1 MAMKRV
7 ELMNPVSCL
16 NSAEP
21 DEPVFVL
28 RADDVNAPKTIRNWA
43 SHYFDEKGGWDK
55 MSNGQRAK
63 YCEAL
68 QSADDFESWKTL
80 QGTRV
85 MIELYPT
92 PATRPQPKPER
103 TWRHTAACFDVLCP
117 GCRETL

>member
-7 ELMNPVSCL
+7 ELANPVSCL

-28 RADDVNAPKTIRNWA
+28 RANDVNAPKTIRNLA

-68 QSADDFESWKTL
+68 QSADDFESWKTF
-80 QGTRV
+80 QGARV
-85 MIELYPT
+85 MIELFPS
-92 PATRPQPKPER
+92 PGVR
-103 TWRHTAACFDVLCP
+103 TVRTDQHRHTAACFDAWCP
-117 GCRETL
+117 GCREKL